1 MFFKDCTLIALLL
14 FVIIIVFAFLSYN
27 KQLELMSSY
36 KEGNENMSGDDDIPT
51 CGGGDSDPPGCYN
64 TVLDYDVYN
73 YDSTSYWAMDDD
85 NYILKTQIVPP
96 VCPSCPTSLIDH
108 QHGELDSSGSSSG
121 SGEFSNNVDSNNTEI
136 TNINDIEQTSIS
148 NNENT
153 STTNN
158 NQQMSNVYNVT
169 NNTSY
174 SGENEQGKSGG
185 NKNDGSFGSILG
197 NGSSSSGNGKSMQE
211 YENEINR
218 LKGEISKL
226 KQGGNG
232 SYSGNGECP
241 PCPACERCPE
251 PAFTCEKVINYRSPN
266 VGEYLPLPVLNDFS
280 TF

>member
-1 MFFKDCTLIALLL
+1 MIFKDYTLIALLL
-14 FVIIIVFAFLSYN
+14 FILIIVFAFLSYN
-27 KQLELMSSY
+27 NQVELMSSY
-36 KEGNENMSGDDDIPT
+36 KEGNENMSDSQDSVPQ
-51 CGGGDSDPPGCYN
+51 CSGGDPPGCYN
-64 TVLDYDVYN
+64 TVLDYDVYH
-73 YDSTSYWAMDDD
+73 YDPTSNSAMDDD

-96 VCPSCPTSLIDH
+96 VCPSCPTPFIDH
-108 QHGELDSSGSSSG
+108 AHGKEDSVQVSDATGN
-121 SGEFSNNVDSNNTEI
+121 FNNNIDSNNSSM

-174 SGENEQGKSGG
+174 ERQNGQQRESTNTP
-185 NKNDGSFGSILG
+185 FGSLLG
-197 NGSSSSGNGKSMQE
+197 GGGSRNNGNSIAQ
-211 YENEINR
+211 YENEIR
-218 LKGEISKL
+218 MLKGEISKL
-226 KQGGNG
+226 KQQNGN
-232 SYSGNGECP
+232 SSGNGECP